1 MKKITII
8 AVFLC
13 AFSLLS
19 LSVRPAN
26 ATAGGGPATGCG
38 FNTAGDYVCV
48 GSGNLRLPP
57 NPGMPNIP
65 GYGGPQN
72 NNMQIPSRPPYT
84 PGDLSPGLII
94 PYIPVIPIFTFPIRV
109 PIPGVPVIPI
119 LFCQNGV
126 PTTPTTP
133 TTPTGPSPT
142 GGCMDYLNELGNN
155 RECRTTDPAGRWDCV
170 NSAGYLGRYQMGAS
184 ALVDAGY
191 AAPGSTNGNIT
202 WTGRDGVNSQA
213 DFLANHTAQNNAIN
227 AYNQTQW
234 GYISRLQ
241 ANGRPLSSYVGQT
254 INGQQVTQASLIAG
268 AHGHG
273 VGNLQRYLAS
283 NGATVHRDG
292 NGVPITDTMNQFRNF
307 DMSSCIT

>member
-1 MKKITII
+1 MKKINSI
-8 AVFLC
+8 AAFLFVFSCLVVV
-13 AFSLLS
+13 AN
-19 LSVRPAN
+19 PAS
-26 ATAGGGPATGCG
+26 ATAQATQTGCG
-38 FNTAGDYVCV
+38 FNSAGDYTCI
-48 GSGNLRLPP
+48 SNGNLNLPP
-57 NPGMPNIP
+57 NPGAPNIP

-72 NNMQIPSRPPYT
+72 NNMQIPPQPPYT

-94 PYIPVIPIFTFPIRV
+94 PYIPVIPLFTFPIRI

-119 LFCQNGV
+119 VLCTTG

-155 RECRTTDPAGRWDCV
+155 RECRTSNPAGRWDCV

-191 AAPGSTNGNIT
+191 AAPGSTNGNIR
-202 WTGRDGVNSQA
+202 WTGKDGVNSQA
-213 DFLANHTAQNNAIN
+213 DFLANHTAQNNAITT
-227 AYNQTQW
+227 YNQTQW

-254 INGQQVTQASLIAG
+254 INGQQITQASLIAG